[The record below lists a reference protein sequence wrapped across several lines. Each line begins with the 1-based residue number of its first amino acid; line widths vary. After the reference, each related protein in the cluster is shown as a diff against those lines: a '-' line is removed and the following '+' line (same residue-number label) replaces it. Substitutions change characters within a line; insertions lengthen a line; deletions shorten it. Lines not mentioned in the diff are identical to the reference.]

1 MGIPGSQNRGT
12 VPYKAIFWGDTPLHS
27 PYIGLIYG
35 RYLQFKSNL
44 GSWNGHWF
52 NAGRGANHGTA
63 HLSLLRPGVQE
74 DLNICGSLNTS
85 RWVRR
90 PRRTGGLVG
99 PGHRTT
105 HMRFS
110 LHNSNYASIGI
121 SMIPPFRANAF
132 QTSHSNPT
140 WQRLKPAKSHPSIDL
155 RLKEFSSCAPMVLL
169 PEPTCPQIATERC
182 GRSSSDIALDS

>member
-1 MGIPGSQNRGT
+1 MAIDSTQDEAQITVRPISRSSGRVSRKIWTSAAPSTRRG
-12 VPYKAIFWGDTPLHS
+12 G
-27 PYIGLIYG
+27 
-35 RYLQFKSNL
+35 
-44 GSWNGHWF
+44 
-52 NAGRGANHGTA
+52 
-63 HLSLLRPGVQE
+63 
-74 DLNICGSLNTS
+74 
-85 RWVRR
+85 VRR